1 MRLDGEL
8 KRSKAELES
17 IKLKLHEFTVEKD
30 ELRLINERAHEEL
43 SKKETDIKDMS
54 SKIADLEHNIKTKV
68 AEVEEQYMRKFN
80 NS

>member
-54 SKIADLEHNIKTKV
+54 SKIAELEHNIKTKV